1 MQLKTHIKSMLI
13 EKKETESNNLY
24 IKYSLVI
31 NMKKQ
36 DQHEKSK
43 KSEELLDEYD
53 DKFSERHQQST
64 KFPDKVEMKQGS
76 IKISMPSLQL
86 NKLYANDNI
95 DEEIKVIP
103 SVLKSPK
110 FKTSKEM
117 KKEKEKY
124 ETFELMDVLKN
135 VGLTP
140 DELDKLGKNK
150 AYSRIV
156 EVIEMLNRIILDKN
170 LQSRIL
176 IEENEYLNEK
186 NTQLNNDNMFLGK
199 QFDVLK
205 KENAMLNNKISK
217 NDDNNNNTM
226 LNNDNSLINNT
237 SNITIN
243 NVNIN
248 AINSINKV
256 FPKKKLR

>member
-1 MQLKTHIKSMLI
+1 
-13 EKKETESNNLY
+13 
-24 IKYSLVI
+24 
-31 NMKKQ
+31 
-36 DQHEKSK
+36 
-43 KSEELLDEYD
+43 
-53 DKFSERHQQST
+53 
-64 KFPDKVEMKQGS
+64 
-76 IKISMPSLQL
+76 
-86 NKLYANDNI
+86 
-95 DEEIKVIP
+95 
-103 SVLKSPK
+103 
-110 FKTSKEM
+110 M

-199 QFDVLK
+199 Q
-205 KENAMLNNKISK
+205 
-217 NDDNNNNTM
+217 
-226 LNNDNSLINNT
+226 
-237 SNITIN
+237 
-243 NVNIN
+243 
-248 AINSINKV
+248 
-256 FPKKKLR
+256 